1 LQSKLVPFY
10 SDATEPNLQE
20 QRKPS
25 KQKIIFKVFGKLKNI
40 IYFALQSTFE
50 MNESNDQLEQINEI
64 RTMMERSSRFISLS
78 GLSGVFAGFF
88 ALAGAGAFYIFIN
101 NKLNYGYTDLA
112 RKIDIGLQPDLVTFC
127 LIDAAAVVIF
137 SVLFAI
143 YFTTRKAK
151 SIGQSIWDAT
161 AQRLLIN
168 LAIPLIAGGLYCL
181 VLLSYGWFG
190 LIAPTT
196 LIFYGLALLNA
207 SKYTLDEIRW
217 LGLSEVVLG
226 LIGCF
231 FIGYGI
237 TLWVFGFGI
246 LHIIYGLAMYM
257 RYEAKPNEQK
267 YS

>member
-1 LQSKLVPFY
+1 
-10 SDATEPNLQE
+10 
-20 QRKPS
+20 
-25 KQKIIFKVFGKLKNI
+25 
-40 IYFALQSTFE
+40 
-50 MNESNDQLEQINEI
+50 
-64 RTMMERSSRFISLS
+64 MMERSSRFISLS
-78 GLSGVFAGFF
+78 GLSGVFAGLF
-88 ALAGAGAFYIFIN
+88 ALAGAGAFHIFIN
-101 NKLNYGYTDLA
+101 NKLNYGYVDLA
-112 RKIDIGLQPDLVTFC
+112 RRIDIGIQPTLITFC
-127 LIDAAAVVIF
+127 LLDAFAVITL
-137 SVLFAI
+137 SLLFAF

-151 SIGQSIWDAT
+151 SVGQSIWDTT

-181 VLLSYGWFG
+181 VLLKYGWFG

-226 LIGCF
+226 LAGCF

-246 LHIIYGLAMYM
+246 LHIIYGLVMYV
-257 RYEAKPNEQK
+257 RYDAKPKEK
-267 YS
+267 KHW